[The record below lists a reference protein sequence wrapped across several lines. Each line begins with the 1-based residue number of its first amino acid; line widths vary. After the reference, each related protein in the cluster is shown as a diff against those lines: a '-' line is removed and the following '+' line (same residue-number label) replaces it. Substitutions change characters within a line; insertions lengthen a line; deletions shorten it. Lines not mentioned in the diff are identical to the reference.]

1 MAKKMKSLLR
11 TLRELQA
18 EIQRRA
24 PYRDF
29 GVKPN
34 RGASRSA
41 VAAVERRLGRALPP
55 TYRDFLR
62 AHDGWPR
69 FYDGA
74 TLLGSA
80 TLGRR
85 TYEDLARATFDA
97 AETPVPDVGPPSR
110 QEPRILIPF
119 GADVQGTTLFVF
131 NPAAPTGGGEYEVI
145 AWVNE
150 IGIRR
155 ESFPSFLELIIDL
168 CEAELSELCAAG
180 PVESVASS
188 FGA

>member
-1 MAKKMKSLLR
+1 MAKKLKSLLR
-11 TLRELQA
+11 SLREIQA
-18 EIQRRA
+18 EIQRIA

-29 GVKPN
+29 CLQPN

-41 VAAVERRLGRALPP
+41 IGAVERRLGRALPP

-74 TLLGSA
+74 TMLGTA

-110 QEPRILIPF
+110 QAPRILIPF
-119 GADVQGTTLFVF
+119 GADLQGTTLFVF

-155 ESFPSFLELIIDL
+155 ESFPSFLELIIEL
-168 CEAELSELCAAG
+168 CEAELGEL
-180 PVESVASS
+180 ASPATEKSAQS